1 MKKRILLFVVTFLT
15 ILGIASVHTTTV
27 SAASW
32 GAKKIFT
39 TPKATRGVWYVK
51 NGGLMSKFKIT
62 AHTDNGAKLYQ
73 QLSNKEQTKWLKKLI
88 AIDEKTNYKVGD
100 KIEKTM
106 CQAKIVKF
114 HGSTGFSDG
123 SWLTGTVGQEYYIPV
138 KRTVKGKRVNALH
151 LIEGDFFDGYA
162 YHSKKLAKQS
172 L

>member
-27 SAASW
+27 DAASW

-39 TPKATRGVWYVK
+39 TPKATRGVWYIK
-51 NGGLMSKFKIT
+51 NGGIHKFKIT

-73 QLSNKEQTKWLKKLI
+73 PLTEQERYKWLKNLV

-106 CQAKIVKF
+106 CQAKIVKS
-114 HGSTGFSDG
+114 HGNIGFSDG
-123 SWLTGTVGQEYYIPV
+123 SWLTGTAGDQRFIPV

-151 LIEGDFFDGYA
+151 LIEGNFFDGYA
-162 YHSKKLAKQS
+162 YHSKKLAK
-172 L
+172 

>member
-27 SAASW
+27 DAASW
-32 GAKKIFT
+32 GAKEIFT

-73 QLSNKEQTKWLKKLI
+73 PLTNKEQVKWLKKLMRV
-88 AIDEKTNYKVGD
+88 DEKTDYKVGD
-100 KIEKTM
+100 KIAKTM
-106 CQAKIVKF
+106 CQAKIVKI
-114 HGSTGFSDG
+114 HGSTGFSDS
-123 SWLTGTVGQEYYIPV
+123 SWLSGTTDEECYIPV

-162 YHSKKLAKQS
+162 YHSKKLAK
-172 L
+172 